1 MNEIV
6 PSRMRGGLV
15 ELHAVF
21 FILGFM
27 IASWIGF
34 GFSFYT
40 STQAWR
46 APLAIQAF
54 FALLGLI
61 ALYWIPESPRWL
73 VLKERDEEARAIL
86 HRLHS
91 DASDPQHEF
100 AMAEMYQIQKQIRID
115 RTLGSSWMH
124 IFRKKSYRKR
134 VLMACVSW
142 HSHLRI
148 LVQVLA
154 NKANALLTLRRA

>member
-34 GFSFYT
+34 GCSFWT
-40 STQAWR
+40 SSKDAWR
-46 APLAIQAF
+46 VPLAIQGV

-61 ALYWIPESPRWL
+61 ALYWIPESPRFL
-73 VLKERDEEARAIL
+73 VLKDRDEEARAIL

-91 DASDPQHEF
+91 DASDPEHEF

-115 RTLGSSWMH
+115 RTLGSGWMH
-124 IFRKKSYRKR
+124 ILRKKSYRKR
-134 VLMACVSW
+134 VLMACVRCSCAA
-142 HSHLRI
+142 RACGR
-148 LVQVLA
+148 LA
-154 NKANALLTLRRA
+154 